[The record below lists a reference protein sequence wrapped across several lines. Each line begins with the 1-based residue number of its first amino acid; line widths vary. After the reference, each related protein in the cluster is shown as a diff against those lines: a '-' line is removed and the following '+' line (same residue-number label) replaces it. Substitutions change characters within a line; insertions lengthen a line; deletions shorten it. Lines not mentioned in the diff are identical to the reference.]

1 MISSSSPVSAL
12 IILIILVAIIIDV
25 NVNINIY
32 KQKPTWWV
40 IDYTNLPL
48 FTTQH
53 ALQLKASLYISERES
68 ESKSAFKGEA
78 DANFSKL
85 R

>member
-1 MISSSSPVSAL
+1 MGTPARAAGRQTES
-12 IILIILVAIIIDV
+12 
-25 NVNINIY
+25 
-32 KQKPTWWV
+32 
-40 IDYTNLPL
+40 
-48 FTTQH
+48 
-53 ALQLKASLYISERES
+53 ES

>member
-1 MISSSSPVSAL
+1 MGHSPSGGR
-12 IILIILVAIIIDV
+12 
-25 NVNINIY
+25 
-32 KQKPTWWV
+32 QT
-40 IDYTNLPL
+40 
-48 FTTQH
+48 
-53 ALQLKASLYISERES
+53 ERES